1 MERAQS
7 RSSSSSQSRSP
18 SPSRS
23 RSPSPSPSSDLMA
36 KGAQAPAL
44 TSEWVLQ
51 PEHWQGM
58 VFPVKLRTGWR
69 CDKSTRD
76 ELRLH
81 EKINILKEKENGH
94 SFQSLSEKFN
104 ISLEAVSKNLKGNKN
119 TQMITN

>member
-69 CDKSTRD
+69 CDKFLDVVCLCCIVLWNYDPYR
-76 ELRLH
+76 H
-81 EKINILKEKENGH
+81 IYGYY
-94 SFQSLSEKFN
+94 
-104 ISLEAVSKNLKGNKN
+104 A
-119 TQMITN
+119 